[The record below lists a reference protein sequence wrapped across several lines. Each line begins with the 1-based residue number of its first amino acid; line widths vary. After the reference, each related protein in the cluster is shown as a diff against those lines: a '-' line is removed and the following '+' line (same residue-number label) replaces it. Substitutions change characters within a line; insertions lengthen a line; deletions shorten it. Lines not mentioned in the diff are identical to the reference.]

1 MSLCGGGEMLFGLR
15 GSSFEH
21 IMNGLLFASTLIQ
34 LVSLYLPLTV
44 PYLYPATTF
53 SVVIEQKC

>member
-1 MSLCGGGEMLFGLR
+1 MSLCGGGETFALR

-34 LVSLYLPLTV
+34 LISLYLPRTV
-44 PYLYPATTF
+44 PHLYPTTTLA
-53 SVVIEQKC
+53 VAIE